1 MIEVITRQR
10 RRLWLAVAAAVLAT
24 ALSDV
29 GRAADSGTVNADVTV
44 AAAAACIQLSD
55 SSVSFGTLPL
65 GAVSQPATPAI
76 TVTNCATT
84 SGTLLANG
92 TNASNAAATWTL
104 DATQAT
110 CEGLLGPY
118 KYHLDLSSAQLPS
131 AVRLSGLPQTVQTL
145 AANQG
150 LSHSILISTA
160 CPGSGGAGTTLSMQ
174 VTYTA
179 TA

>member
-84 SGTLLANG
+84 SGTLSRTAPTRRTRRLRGRSMRRRPRARG
-92 TNASNAAATWTL
+92 
-104 DATQAT
+104 
-110 CEGLLGPY
+110 
-118 KYHLDLSSAQLPS
+118 SSG
-131 AVRLSGLPQTVQTL
+131 RT
-145 AANQG
+145 
-150 LSHSILISTA
+150 SITST
-160 CPGSGGAGTTLSMQ
+160 
-174 VTYTA
+174 
-179 TA
+179 